1 MRASLQR
8 GDRFAPNSKNTTRT
22 PELGVRFAFLAGA
35 ALASIPRDEE
45 AHMESRTH
53 GRDPAPHSWSHT
65 REMTLRACARRYYY
79 RYVLT
84 RGGWKRSAPP
94 RVRLAYVLSR
104 LTTLDLALGSIL
116 HVLAARIAGR
126 VLVDRAVPSA
136 EVLWQNA
143 RAHLNTLVRNGRDL
157 SAFAADPV
165 HHPVLLEAYYGRTL
179 PEKQV
184 ERVREK
190 MERCTRHLAE
200 STVWAELARCAPGQ
214 VHAID
219 APATFEIDGTTVWAA
234 PDLIFTPE
242 IAPPI
247 ILDWKSGRVGVDS
260 AVEQLGLYASY
271 ARVQLH
277 LPLPTTGYEGQVA
290 DLGSGERWSVPL
302 TAATMDAA
310 EARVRESALAM
321 AELPRDPEQPGTETA
336 YPRTADRA
344 TCRNCPFWALCEPD
358 IGSPPAPSATA

>member
-1 MRASLQR
+1 MASR
-8 GDRFAPNSKNTTRT
+8 S
-22 PELGVRFAFLAGA
+22 
-35 ALASIPRDEE
+35 
-45 AHMESRTH
+45 H
-53 GRDPAPHSWSHT
+53 GRDPAPHPWSHT
-65 REMTLRACARRYYY
+65 RETTLRACARRYYY
-79 RYVLT
+79 RYLLT
-84 RGGWKRSAPP
+84 RGGWKRSAAP

-116 HVLAARIAGR
+116 HVLAARIACR
-126 VLVDRAVPSA
+126 VLADRPVPPS
-136 EVLWQNA
+136 EFLWQNA

-157 SAFAADPV
+157 PAFAADPV
-165 HHPVLLEAYYGRTL
+165 HHPVLVEAYYGRIL

-219 APATFEIDGTTVWAA
+219 APASFEIDGTTVWAA

-242 IAPPI
+242 SGPPI

-271 ARVQLH
+271 ARAQLQ
-277 LPLPTTGYEGQVA
+277 LPLPTSGYEGQVA

-302 TAATMDAA
+302 TMATMEAA
-310 EARVRESALAM
+310 KIRVREGALAM
-321 AELPRDPEQPGTETA
+321 AGLPDDPAQPGAEAA
-336 YPRTADRA
+336 YPRTVDHT
-344 TCRNCPFWALCEPD
+344 TCQNCPFWALCEPD
-358 IGSPPAPSATA
+358 IGSLPAPPVAA